1 MFGDEAN
8 PHRSLLDIQ
17 YPITEGQVRNWDDF
31 SKLWDY
37 TFTQK
42 LGLPQDKS
50 DKFLLVTEAALN
62 PRENREK
69 MAETLFEQ
77 HNFGACLF
85 ETQALLS
92 LMAEGLS
99 TGLVF
104 DSGDGVSHVIPV
116 VDGFIIRHG
125 IQRLNLAGRHITKY
139 LVKLLTLRGYAFNS
153 SADFETVREIKESTC
168 FVSYDPVKDKK
179 LANETTLLDMEYT
192 LPDRTMIKIG
202 RERFQAAECMFNP
215 SLAGVE
221 DAGYHQKIYDSVRV
235 CEIDNFLPLIQNIM
249 LTGGTTMFPG
259 LSSRMHMELENLLTA
274 EKYGGNSKLVKKTGM
289 LIHDPPRRKHSVFIG
304 ASFLAKAAPI
314 DQWISRQAWQ
324 ENGSRILFN

>member
-202 RERFQAAECMFNP
+202 REHAMEDLRKIAKWQAEDVYPGYSDRAEMISLPKWMLPKEDGTP
-215 SLAGVE
+215 ST
-221 DAGYHQKIYDSVRV
+221 DHQPI
-235 CEIDNFLPLIQNIM
+235 
-249 LTGGTTMFPG
+249 
-259 LSSRMHMELENLLTA
+259 EL
-274 EKYGGNSKLVKKTGM
+274 Y
-289 LIHDPPRRKHSVFIG
+289 
-304 ASFLAKAAPI
+304 
-314 DQWISRQAWQ
+314 
-324 ENGSRILFN
+324 